1 MEVNVTVVDFVL
13 LSDKLHHLR
22 VDFSEFMRR
31 VEVASSTLGDLNRNF
46 RFLSVQP
53 DSDLIELSGQLFF
66 LLFSLLGV

>member
-1 MEVNVTVVDFVL
+1 VTIVDFVL
-13 LSDKLHHLR
+13 LSDQLHHLR

-31 VEVASSTLGDLNRNF
+31 VEVASSTLSDLNRNF